1 MSSDALPISPS
12 RFAEALKSLP
22 LSTLHLKVLELRNSI
37 AHLDYSNEQLRPFAL
52 GTSQPISSPS
62 DPSQPQ
68 QPDQDCIDAIRENE
82 QVISRMEE
90 RIRLVRA
97 EVEDRGQKWEEFAS
111 KEELEKVGG
120 EPGETTTNG
129 VNGEPSVNGDGNGA
143 NGTGEGHPAW
153 TDGTFQTGVIRGGR
167 VEMDAMAGSRTG
179 GTLSDEE
186 LRRRMEE
193 QLRGLGDGQDDE
205 EEGMHL

>member
-52 GTSQPISSPS
+52 GTSQPIGSSPS
-62 DPSQPQ
+62 EPQ

-111 KEELEKVGG
+111 KEELEEKVGG
-120 EPGETTTNG
+120 EPGEG
-129 VNGEPSVNGDGNGA
+129 VNGEATVNGDGNA
-143 NGTGEGHPAW
+143 PNGTGERHPAW

-167 VEMDAMAGSRTG
+167 VEMDAVPGSRTG

>member
-1 MSSDALPISPS
+1 MSSEALPISPS

-22 LSTLHLKVLELRNSI
+22 LSSLHLKVLELRNSI
-37 AHLDYSNEQLRPFAL
+37 AHLDYSNEQLRPFAE

-62 DPSQPQ
+62 SPSQPQ

-82 QVISRMEE
+82 QVIERMLE
-90 RIRLVRA
+90 RIRLVRI

-111 KEELEKVGG
+111 KEEEKAGG
-120 EPGETTTNG
+120 EAGETNGETATNG
-129 VNGEPSVNGDGNGA
+129 EV
-143 NGTGEGHPAW
+143 NGTGERHSAW
-153 TDGTFQTGVIRGGR
+153 TDGTFQTGVIRGGGL
-167 VEMDAMAGSRTG
+167 EMDAVAGPRTG

-193 QLRGLGDGQDDE
+193 QLRGLGDGQDDDD